1 MTFIN
6 RFAALLGLALFSVQ
20 AQAVEFSFVSDTVT
34 PDAWG
39 NGYSATVDGL
49 TLSASAWAGTGRRD
63 AFETAALS
71 MQAGGGLGV
80 CNRDEGLHCDPY
92 SRALDNRGAADL
104 ILFRFSRAVG
114 LDTLT
119 LRQAGGDSDLSVWAG
134 SGAID
139 LDGMA
144 RGALGTATVI
154 SHAAGDAIRSAA
166 LGGAFTGNYDWLAVS
181 ARLNQ
186 KNDFA
191 NLLTLSAVPVSQP
204 VPEAGTWA
212 MLLAGLGLI
221 GFVVRRRA

>member
-6 RFAALLGLALFSVQ
+6 RFAVLLGLALFSAQ
-20 AQAVEFSFVSDTVT
+20 AQAVEFSFVSGTVT

-39 NGYSATVDGL
+39 NSYSATVDGL
-49 TLSASAWAGTGRRD
+49 TLTASAWAGTGRRD

-71 MQAGGGLGV
+71 MQSGGLGV
-80 CNRDEGLHCDPY
+80 CNRDEGLHCDTY

-119 LRQAGGDSDLSVWAG
+119 LRQAGSDSDLSVWAG

-139 LDGMA
+139 LNGMA
-144 RGALGTATVI
+144 RDALGTATMI
-154 SHAAGDAIRSAA
+154 SPAGDDAIRSAA
-166 LGGAFTGNYDWLAVS
+166 LGGPFTGSYDWLAVS

-186 KNDFA
+186 RNDFA
-191 NLLTLSAVPVSQP
+191 NLLALSVVPVSQP